1 MSLCPRIVVMKE
13 CGHKPPCWVIFVHL
27 CFLRILCTT
36 ASLQQRG
43 CKTKDLSWNVK
54 LLSRKHFLCCTGVDT
69 HFHRPSNDSQGPA
82 FSAHG
87 SGDPSLGARTP
98 AARSPHRHCTPA
110 SACSRCCSKCR
121 CWGTWCRGRTPRP
134 RPPWS
139 SRTLCCCVPGN
150 TPGTCFQWSYR
161 WTVYCSLKTS

>member
-54 LLSRKHFLCCTGVDT
+54 LLSRKHFLCCTRVDT

-98 AARSPHRHCTPA
+98 AARSPHLHCTPGL
-110 SACSRCCSKCR
+110 SVQSLLQQVSLLRYMMPGSH
-121 CWGTWCRGRTPRP
+121 
-134 RPPWS
+134 S
-139 SRTLCCCVPGN
+139 SPSSTLEFPHTLLLRSWKHSWDLLSMV
-150 TPGTCFQWSYR
+150 
-161 WTVYCSLKTS
+161 L